1 MKKSIIVI
9 LLLCFIIVG
18 CSKGKEGENEKIVEP
33 IKEGEYEVK
42 VIDLK
47 FYVPKELT
55 VNSYNGINST
65 YNYYIENSD
74 DNCNV
79 LLILNSKSSYN
90 DDIKKYMSDYIKSS
104 DYDEETINN
113 GKWYVTSSNDKVS
126 YSIKYNDYFYSVSL
140 ETKKNGTVCSKTND
154 MIKETLYLLNNN

>member
-1 MKKSIIVI
+1 M
-9 LLLCFIIVG
+9 G